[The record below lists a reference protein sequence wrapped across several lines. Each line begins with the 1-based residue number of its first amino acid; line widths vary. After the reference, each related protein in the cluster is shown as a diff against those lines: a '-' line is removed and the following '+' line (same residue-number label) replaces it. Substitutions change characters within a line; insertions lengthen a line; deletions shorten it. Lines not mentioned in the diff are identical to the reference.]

1 MFKFTNYSCSSSLA
15 SRTDAS
21 CVRKPQADLRSVS
34 PSGMIF
40 HTPMPFRRRRVW
52 VPFTVLIIL
61 VAIAGALYLRRQ
73 EAPEAARLLPE
84 SDAIVYFNLKPI
96 RLATNF
102 GEKSVSHEPE
112 YEEFVR
118 QTGFQFERDLD
129 EAAIAVHPAE
139 ALPGSPTGPRERR
152 YSDIFVGRFDSTKVT
167 HYLHQLA
174 TAVERYKDTDVFLI
188 PHEGRSVRVA
198 ILSVDTVAVSNTADA
213 TNIKGMIDRFHQIAA
228 PFYGPNLLR
237 EHYRDVPFGS
247 TGWAILRLSTPDQQA
262 VTLPLPGGIAFALP
276 KGTITVAS
284 VRYIGSVQFKAEAF
298 APSEADAKQL
308 AESAKTFLQ
317 LFHSIEINTQPSG
330 PDPDVKALFDSF
342 KVEQQDKRAILSAEL
357 PRGFL
362 RKILNE
368 APAAISPP
376 STPDETKK
384 AAPSKDQ
391 KSKSKTR

>member
-1 MFKFTNYSCSSSLA
+1 
-15 SRTDAS
+15 
-21 CVRKPQADLRSVS
+21 
-34 PSGMIF
+34 
-40 HTPMPFRRRRVW
+40 MPFRRRRVW
-52 VPFTVLIIL
+52 VPLTVLAVL
-61 VAIAGALYLRRQ
+61 LAIAGALYLRQQ

-96 RLATNF
+96 RLATAF
-102 GEKSVSHEPE
+102 GEKTVMHEPA

-129 EAAIAVHPAE
+129 EAAVAIHPPE
-139 ALPGSPTGPRERR
+139 ALPGSPSSPRERR
-152 YSDIFVGRFDSTKVT
+152 FSEIFVGRFDSTKLT

-198 ILSVDTVAVSNTADA
+198 ILSVDTVAFSNTADPV
-213 TNIKGMIDRFHQIAA
+213 NIKGMIDRFHQIAR
-228 PFYGPNLLR
+228 PFSGPSLLR

-247 TGWAILRLSTPDQQA
+247 TGWAILRLSTPDGQA
-262 VTLPLPGGIAFALP
+262 VTLPLPGGVAFALP
-276 KGTITVAS
+276 KGTVTVAS
-284 VRYIGSVQFKAEAF
+284 LRYVGSVQLKVEAF

-308 AESAKTFLQ
+308 TDSAKTFLQ
-317 LFHSIEINTQPSG
+317 LFHSIETNTQPSG

-342 KVEQQDKRAILSAEL
+342 QIEQKDNRAILSAEL

-368 APAAISPP
+368 APAAMSPP
-376 STPDETKK
+376 PTPEPTPKQTPKK
-384 AAPSKDQ
+384 QRPN
-391 KSKSKTR
+391 

>member
-1 MFKFTNYSCSSSLA
+1 
-15 SRTDAS
+15 
-21 CVRKPQADLRSVS
+21 
-34 PSGMIF
+34 MIS
-40 HTPMPFRRRRVW
+40 HTSMSFRRRRVW
-52 VPFTVLIIL
+52 VPLTVLFIL
-61 VAIAGALYLRRQ
+61 LAIAGALYLRRQ

-84 SDAIVYFNLKPI
+84 SDAVVYFNLRPI

-102 GEKSVSHEPE
+102 GEKPVSHEPE

-139 ALPGSPTGPRERR
+139 TLPGSPLAPHERR

-228 PFYGPNLLR
+228 PFGGPSLLR

-247 TGWAILRLSTPDQQA
+247 TGWAILRLSTPDGQA

-276 KGTITVAS
+276 KGTVTVAS
-284 VRYIGSVQFKAEAF
+284 VRYVGSVQLKAEAF

-342 KVEQQDKRAILSAEL
+342 QVEQQSNRAILSAEL

-362 RKILNE
+362 RKILSE
-368 APAAISPP
+368 APAAMSAPP
-376 STPDETKK
+376 APEPAPKK
-384 AAPSKDQ
+384 IPEK
-391 KSKSKTR
+391 KPGKKK